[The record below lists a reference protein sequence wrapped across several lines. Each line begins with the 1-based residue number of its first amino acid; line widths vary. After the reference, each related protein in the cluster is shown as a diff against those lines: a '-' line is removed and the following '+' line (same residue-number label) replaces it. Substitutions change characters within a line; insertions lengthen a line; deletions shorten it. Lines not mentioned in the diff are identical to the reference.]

1 MGSQGGPH
9 TAPFVILFI
18 QLKTS
23 TMRCF
28 IRVHALFCLCLL
40 GIVSFGQMVSYQ
52 GKILDRETQLPI
64 ERVSINL
71 IKAKLSLST
80 DVNGSFQI
88 NGSIIS
94 DTLLFQA
101 EGYTPLKVAFS
112 SLATVYYLSP
122 ISGTSSVVVETGYQ
136 RIPKERAT
144 GSFTVIDQT
153 LVNRRISTNLLDRLD
168 GVTPGILFNKN
179 PGEEAFNIRG
189 RSTLDNG
196 STRPLIVLDNFP
208 FEGDISQ
215 INPNDVESVTLLKD
229 AAAASIW
236 GSRSANGVIVITTK
250 KGKLGQP
257 LQIGFTQNFT
267 TSAAPN
273 LRYTRNY
280 LSADDYI
287 EVERYLFDRNYYNAQ
302 LANTTTRPPLTPVV
316 ELLQKVRQ
324 GVMTEAALNAE
335 LDQLRQY
342 DLRDQFSRF
351 IYQKEQQQQYAIQMN
366 GGSERHSYLFSF
378 GYDRN
383 RERLRSNQRE
393 RYTIQ
398 MQQVF
403 RVHPKLQFSATL
415 YYLSGKQQSPN
426 SFSHRGPS
434 SFYTNNSQ
442 LFPYARIADE
452 NGNGLPV
459 LKDYRASYIDSVEA
473 LNFQPWRFNIL
484 DEINN
489 TEQEQLSRNLLARA
503 GIQYKFNSA
512 LSAELQY
519 QQEYEVVQ
527 TELLRKAA
535 SYAARNLV
543 NRFSVRNTTT
553 GAFTYPFPLG
563 GLLDQTQSTMNSQN
577 LRGTLQFQQYL
588 KGKHQIHGIAG
599 FEIRQKRIEGYTRSL
614 YGYDDEFGIG
624 VTNLNYQST
633 LPIHPFGNATI
644 PAVSN
649 SISGTLNRFV
659 SYYANGSYSFLGR
672 YTFNA
677 SARAD
682 GANLFGV
689 RTNERITPLWS
700 VGGKWEISKEPFYHL
715 KWLDQLQFRTTY
727 GFNGNAV
734 NANSLLTARF
744 GSSFYT
750 GLQTALLTSAPN
762 PQLKWERVKTI
773 NIGFDFAA
781 FSRRLQGSFEWYHK
795 RGLDLLQSA
804 VLPASTGFNSFNGNG
819 ASTRTKG
826 LEIALDYTVLRRQK
840 TGWKMYLLLNT
851 LKDQVVDFER
861 KNSSVDLLRANGGNL
876 IAKPGNPLFSIYSYR
891 WAGIDP
897 TNGDPMGYLNGA
909 VSKNYTAMLAAGVAD
924 SLYFH
929 GSARPTFW
937 GSWRNEWTY
946 GRFSLSVNVLFKGG
960 YYFRSNSVSLNYQDV
975 VLFRQHSDYSKRWL
989 QKGDELVSS
998 VPSIVYP
1005 GNNNRNEFYTYS
1017 SVLVERA
1024 DHIRL
1029 QDLRLSYQFKGFGSQ
1044 KNTSLELYGY
1054 LNNLGILWRANKKGI
1069 DPDTNDI
1076 NASGENIPSMR
1087 TITLGL
1093 RLHY

>member
-1 MGSQGGPH
+1 MRAIFRVMAIYCLCFTMGS
-9 TAPFVILFI
+9 FL
-18 QLKTS
+18 L
-23 TMRCF
+23 
-28 IRVHALFCLCLL
+28 HA
-40 GIVSFGQMVSYQ
+40 QNYEA
-52 GKILDRETQLPI
+52 KILDAETKTPIAAAAVQLKK
-64 ERVSINL
+64 NKQL
-71 IKAKLSLST
+71 A
-80 DVNGSFQI
+80 
-88 NGSIIS
+88 IS
-94 DTLLFQA
+94 DASGIVKFTRIQQPDSIQITALNYRTVILLFNPQ
-101 EGYTPLKVAFS
+101 T
-112 SLATVYYLSP
+112 TVYYLQPFAGESE
-122 ISGTSSVVVETGYQ
+122 VLVQTGYQ
-136 RIPKERAT
+136 SLPRERAT
-144 GSFTVIDQT
+144 GSFTQIDNQ
-153 LVNRRISTNLLDRLD
+153 LFNRRISTNVLDRLD
-168 GVTPGILFNKN
+168 GVAVGILFNKN
-179 PGEEAFNIRG
+179 QGEEAFNIRG

-208 FEGDISQ
+208 FEGDINQ
-215 INPNDVESVTLLKD
+215 LNPNDIESVTLLKD

-250 KGKLGQP
+250 KGKFNEP
-257 LQIGFTQNFT
+257 LRISYTQN
-267 TSAAPN
+267 SSISELPN
-273 LRYTRNY
+273 LYYSRNY
-280 LSADDYI
+280 LTAADYI
-287 EVERYLFDRNYYNAQ
+287 AAERLLFDRNYYNAQ
-302 LANTTTRPPLTPVV
+302 LSNTTTRLPLTPVV
-316 ELLQKVRQ
+316 EMLNRVRQ
-324 GVMTEAALNAE
+324 GRMTTDALNTE
-335 LDQLRQY
+335 LETLSRY

-383 RERLRSNQRE
+383 RERLLSNQRE

-426 SFSHRGPS
+426 SFTHRGPS
-434 SFYTNNSQ
+434 SFYTSNAQ

-459 LKDYRASYIDSVEA
+459 LKDFRASYIDSVEA

-519 QQEYEVVQ
+519 QQEYEVIQ

-543 NRFSVRNTTT
+543 NRFSVRNAST

-577 LRGTLQFQQYL
+577 LRGTLQFQKYL
-588 KGKHQIHGIAG
+588 KGKHQIHAIAG
-599 FEIRQKRIEGYTRSL
+599 FEIRQKRIEEYMRSL

-633 LPIHPFGNATI
+633 LPVHPFGNATI

-659 SYYANGSYSFLGR
+659 SYYANGSYTYLGR
-672 YTFNA
+672 YTLNA
-677 SARAD
+677 NARAD

-700 VGGKWEISKEPFYHL
+700 VGGKWEISKEPFYHWR
-715 KWLDQLQFRTTY
+715 WLDQLQFRTTY

-781 FSRRLQGSFEWYHK
+781 FSRRLKGSIEWYHK

-804 VLPASTGFNSFNGNG
+804 VLPPSTGFNSFNGNG
-819 ASTRTKG
+819 ASTRTRG
-826 LEIALDYTVLRRQK
+826 LEINLDYTLLRPQK
-840 TGWKMYLLLNT
+840 VGWKMYLLLNT
-851 LKDQVVDFER
+851 LQDQVVDFER

-897 TNGDPMGYLNGA
+897 VNGDPMGYLNGA
-909 VSKNYTAMLAAGVAD
+909 VSKNYSAMLAAGVAD

-960 YYFRSNSVSLNYQDV
+960 YYFRSNSVSLNYQDL
-975 VLFRQHSDYSKRWL
+975 VLFRQHSDYSKRWQ

-1005 GNNNRNEFYTYS
+1005 GNNNRNEFYSYS

-1076 NASGENIPSMR
+1076 NASGENIPAMR